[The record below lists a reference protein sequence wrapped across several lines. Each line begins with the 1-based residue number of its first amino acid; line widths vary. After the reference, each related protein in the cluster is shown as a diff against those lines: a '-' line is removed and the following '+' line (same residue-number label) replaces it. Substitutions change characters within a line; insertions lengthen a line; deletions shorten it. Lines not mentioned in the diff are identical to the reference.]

1 MYPTIREPKQKR
13 AKEKKER
20 IIEAGWELMS
30 KNGYYSTNTAE
41 IAKEAG
47 VSTGIVYQYFQ
58 DKHDILMEAID
69 RHMDDVF
76 FPMIN
81 VKNIKI
87 DFKEYDNLMRRMLNK
102 YIKNHNLSKV
112 AHEEII
118 AMVHSDEEVAK
129 KFYEKEIET
138 ANSIKELL
146 MFNGVEDNNL
156 DEKVHIMMGIIDNVC
171 HEVTYHRHKEI
182 NYDKMIDLVVDNAR
196 NLFKNDF

>member
-20 IIEAGWELMS
+20 IIEAGWELIS

-87 DFKEYDNLMRRMLNK
+87 DFNEYDTLMRRMLNK

-129 KFYEKEIET
+129 KFYEKELET

-156 DEKVHIMMGIIDNVC
+156 DEKVHIMMGMIDNVC

-182 NYDKMIDLVVDNAR
+182 NYDKMIDLVVDNIR

>member
-13 AKEKKER
+13 AKEKKDR
-20 IIEAGWELMS
+20 IIEAGWELIS
-30 KNGYYSTNTAE
+30 KNGYYNTNTAE

-58 DKHDILMEAID
+58 DKHDILMDALD

-76 FPMIN
+76 FPMLK

-87 DFKEYDNLMRRMLNK
+87 DFNEYDNLMRRMLNK

-138 ANSIKELL
+138 ANSVKELL

-171 HEVTYHRHKEI
+171 HEVTYHRHEEI
-182 NYDKMIDLVVDNAR
+182 NYDKMIDLVIDNIR

>member
-13 AKEKKER
+13 AKEKKDR
-20 IIEAGWELMS
+20 IIEAGWELIS
-30 KNGYYSTNTAE
+30 KNGYHNTNTAE

-76 FPMIN
+76 FPMLK

-87 DFKEYDNLMRRMLNK
+87 DFNEYDNLMRRMLNK

-138 ANSIKELL
+138 ANSVKELL

-171 HEVTYHRHKEI
+171 HEVTYHRHEEI
-182 NYDKMIDLVVDNAR
+182 NYDKMIDLVIDNIR

>member
-156 DEKVHIMMGIIDNVC
+156 DEKVHIMMGLIDNVC

-182 NYDKMIDLVVDNAR
+182 NYDKMIDLVVDNVR

>member
-20 IIEAGWELMS
+20 IIEAGWELIS

-156 DEKVHIMMGIIDNVC
+156 DEKVHIMMGMIDNVC

-182 NYDKMIDLVVDNAR
+182 NYDKMIDLVVDNIR

>member
-13 AKEKKER
+13 AKEKKDR

-87 DFKEYDNLMRRMLNK
+87 DFNEYDTLMRRMLNK

-129 KFYEKEIET
+129 KFYEKE
-138 ANSIKELL
+138 L
-146 MFNGVEDNNL
+146 
-156 DEKVHIMMGIIDNVC
+156 
-171 HEVTYHRHKEI
+171 
-182 NYDKMIDLVVDNAR
+182 
-196 NLFKNDF
+196 